1 MALTAIYQR
10 LPISGGDNNAYH
22 IPVMQNMRRGSIG
35 ANSIDISNVAGALNV
50 DLGFAGINDGTANG
64 EGVLQIT
71 VGGTFSLA
79 GSTAGAWHAL
89 EFSVSGTS
97 CTFYLTALAAY
108 TDESFMHADMK
119 NYWSA
124 AKLGYYRIA
133 SRRVLAFVFIRAG
146 TVLGRIVNTENG
158 VLGFKGIEI
167 IDYVDASFV
176 MSKKYIGKWELEIG
190 DWNMDTTAA
199 KAISE
204 NAFMGVKAIGKRIRN
219 INVIIR
225 NDADTLYQ
233 PLLKYVI
240 AAGVFYVAGGIETT
254 YDSVGSFQIRLL
266 RVDSGLF
273 DNASY
278 STTPYNRGW
287 VIIEYET

>member
-89 EFSVSGTS
+89 EFSESGTS

-119 NYWSA
+119 GYWSA

-158 VLGFKGIEI
+158 VKGFKGITIEDYITQAGAMAQVYIAIAEI
-167 IDYVDASFV
+167 
-176 MSKKYIGKWELEIG
+176 EIG
-190 DWNMDTTAA
+190 DWNMPSNAQIYIVTPFALTNIRQAEIWVRPDVGAGTYAGRLVPL
-199 KAISE
+199 KAYFNSTLPLAGGEQFYDVVNKRFYVHIS
-204 NAFMGVKAIGKRIRN
+204 
-219 INVIIR
+219 
-225 NDADTLYQ
+225 L
-233 PLLKYVI
+233 
-240 AAGVFYVAGGIETT
+240 AAGDPFNNTDW
-254 YDSVGSFQIRLL
+254 DSTG
-266 RVDSGLF
+266 
-273 DNASY
+273 
-278 STTPYNRGW
+278 YNRGW
-287 VIIEYET
+287 VRVKYET